1 MKGNT
6 DFVNENTYR
15 SLLRMFI
22 PLCLAMTLTMLYN
35 MVDSFWVGN
44 MLGEHGMSALTAGT
58 AIVLIMNSLAMGMG
72 NGISVMFA
80 HMVGNKDLDRIP
92 GAAATVL
99 IVGGSISIVITLLGE
114 LLLSPILSLMGT
126 PEELLSDALWYLRI
140 YLIGNAALFLY
151 MQFTSIFRAFG
162 DSLFQMKGMILTVIF
177 NAILDPI
184 LIRPFGLGGAAAV
197 TVASEILCLIYAVWY
212 YRKNRLFFIDYTGTK
227 REYAKTM
234 LSLSIPTTMQAI
246 MPPISS
252 AVMISFVSSFGV
264 TALAGFGVARNLELI
279 MFMPTTGMCMA
290 MSSIVGQCNGA
301 GRPDRAKDYLKSGM
315 LVGGLMIAVLS
326 ALVILFSGKMTGL
339 FGQGTEVAAIVTTFF
354 QIISVGYVLYMLTS
368 CMQGY
373 VTGLGKP
380 WAAMMLL
387 ILYYIVFRIPAAY
400 WLSEISGLAGIWG
413 AFLVSHVMAFAV
425 AIYMTID
432 PDRSLI
438 MTTKRIET
446 KFKIVSSDL

>member
-80 HMVGNKDLDRIP
+80 HMVGNKDLDRIL

-184 LIRPFGLGGAAAV
+184 LIRPFGL
-197 TVASEILCLIYAVWY
+197 
-212 YRKNRLFFIDYTGTK
+212 KNRN
-227 REYAKTM
+227 
-234 LSLSIPTTMQAI
+234 Q
-246 MPPISS
+246 
-252 AVMISFVSSFGV
+252 V
-264 TALAGFGVARNLELI
+264 
-279 MFMPTTGMCMA
+279 
-290 MSSIVGQCNGA
+290 
-301 GRPDRAKDYLKSGM
+301 
-315 LVGGLMIAVLS
+315 
-326 ALVILFSGKMTGL
+326 
-339 FGQGTEVAAIVTTFF
+339 
-354 QIISVGYVLYMLTS
+354 
-368 CMQGY
+368 
-373 VTGLGKP
+373 
-380 WAAMMLL
+380 
-387 ILYYIVFRIPAAY
+387 
-400 WLSEISGLAGIWG
+400 
-413 AFLVSHVMAFAV
+413 
-425 AIYMTID
+425 
-432 PDRSLI
+432 
-438 MTTKRIET
+438 
-446 KFKIVSSDL
+446 